1 MSQAT
6 DKVVFASPAWIERA
20 RLELESLAAEHGQ
33 PGERFSLCEV
43 FTEAPAE
50 LAADG
55 TIAWYF
61 YIDGKNVRVGT
72 GEVDDAD
79 VKAWVSYAKILPTA
93 RLIYTPEYLA
103 ERANEPA
110 GSQFDK
116 AEGDFSRTPA
126 YITELH
132 NRLAAV
138 TA

>member
-55 TIAWYF
+55 TI
-61 YIDGKNVRVGT
+61 VTHHVG
-72 GEVDDAD
+72 
-79 VKAWVSYAKILPTA
+79 Y
-93 RLIYTPEYLA
+93 R
-103 ERANEPA
+103 
-110 GSQFDK
+110 
-116 AEGDFSRTPA
+116 EGDEHAVEAVLR
-126 YITELH
+126 ELLELEPEDGAEH
-132 NRLAAV
+132 
-138 TA
+138 